1 MQEFCSK
8 FDSLV
13 FRNKEIMK
21 KKLEDSE
28 YNELLEI
35 IIEAIRSKKGESI
48 TFLDLTHL
56 NTTISRSF
64 LITHAGSTVQAKA
77 IAEAIE
83 DQVKDKTRRKPYHRE
98 GFENSQWILLDY
110 GDVIVHVFQ
119 KPFRD
124 FYNLEEL
131 WADGH
136 RTEFAT

>member
-1 MQEFCSK
+1 
-8 FDSLV
+8 
-13 FRNKEIMK
+13 MK
-21 KKLEDSE
+21 KKLDDLA
-28 YNELLEI
+28 YNELVDLI
-35 IIEAIRSKKGESI
+35 VEAIRSKKGEAI

-64 LITHAGSTVQAKA
+64 LIAHAGSTVQAKA

-83 DQVKDKTRRKPYHRE
+83 DQVRDKTRRKPYHRE
-98 GFENSQWILLDY
+98 GYVNSQWILLDY
-110 GDVIVHVFQ
+110 GDVIAHVFQ

-136 RTEFAT
+136 RTDFAS

>member
-1 MQEFCSK
+1 
-8 FDSLV
+8 
-13 FRNKEIMK
+13 MK
-21 KKLEDSE
+21 KKLDDAG
-28 YNELLEI
+28 YNELMEI
-35 IIEAIRSKKGESI
+35 IIEAIRSKKGEAI

-83 DQVKDKTRRKPYHRE
+83 EQVKDKARLKPYHRE
-98 GFENSQWILLDY
+98 GYDNSQWILLDY
-110 GDVIVHVFQ
+110 GDVITHIFQ

-136 RTEFAT
+136 RTDFAP

>member
-1 MQEFCSK
+1 
-8 FDSLV
+8 
-13 FRNKEIMK
+13 MK
-21 KKLEDSE
+21 KKLDDAG

-35 IIEAIRSKKGESI
+35 IVEAIRSKKGEAI

-64 LITHAGSTVQAKA
+64 LIAHGGSTVQARA
-77 IAEAIE
+77 IAEFIE
-83 DQVKDKTRRKPYHRE
+83 DQVKEKIKRKPYHRE
-98 GFENSQWILLDY
+98 GYDNSQWILLDY

-136 RTEFAT
+136 RTDFAS

>member
-1 MQEFCSK
+1 
-8 FDSLV
+8 
-13 FRNKEIMK
+13 MK
-21 KKLEDSE
+21 KKLDDAE

-35 IIEAIRSKKGESI
+35 IVEAIRSKKGEAI

-77 IAEAIE
+77 IAEGIE
-83 DQVKDKTRRKPYHRE
+83 DQVRNKARRKPYHRE
-98 GFENSQWILLDY
+98 GYDNSQWVLLDY

-136 RTEFAT
+136 RTDFAS

>member
-1 MQEFCSK
+1 MITGLAEHAK
-8 FDSLV
+8 
-13 FRNKEIMK
+13 KEHMK
-21 KKLEDSE
+21 KKLEDSD

-35 IIEAIRSKKGESI
+35 IIEAIRSKKGEAI

-64 LITHAGSTVQAKA
+64 LISHAGSTVQAKA
-77 IAEAIE
+77 IAEGIE
-83 DQVKDKTRRKPYHRE
+83 DQVREKTRRKPYHRE
-98 GFENSQWILLDY
+98 GFDNSQWILLDY
-110 GDVIVHVFQ
+110 GDVIVHIFQ

-136 RTEFAT
+136 RTDFAS

>member
-1 MQEFCSK
+1 MNPLTAGPAELTK
-8 FDSLV
+8 
-13 FRNKEIMK
+13 KENMK
-21 KKLEDSE
+21 KKLEDAD

-64 LITHAGSTVQAKA
+64 LISHAGSTVQAKA

-83 DQVKDKTRRKPYHRE
+83 DQVKEKTRRKPYHRE
-98 GFENSQWILLDY
+98 GFDNSQWILLDY

-136 RTEFAT
+136 RTEFAS

>member
-1 MQEFCSK
+1 
-8 FDSLV
+8 
-13 FRNKEIMK
+13 MK
-21 KKLEDSE
+21 KKLDDAD
-28 YNELLEI
+28 YNDLLEI
-35 IIEAIRSKKGESI
+35 IIEAIRSRKGEAI

-64 LITHAGSTVQAKA
+64 LISHAGSTVQAKA

-83 DQVKDKTRRKPYHRE
+83 VQVRDKARRRPYHRE
-98 GFENSQWILLDY
+98 GYDNSQWVLLDY

-136 RTEFAT
+136 RTDFTS

>member
-1 MQEFCSK
+1 
-8 FDSLV
+8 
-13 FRNKEIMK
+13 MK
-21 KKLEDSE
+21 KKLDDAA

-35 IIEAIRSKKGESI
+35 IIEAIRTKKGEEI

-64 LITHAGSTVQAKA
+64 LISHAGSTVQAKA
-77 IAEAIE
+77 IAEEIE
-83 DQVKDKTRRKPYHRE
+83 RQVRDKSRRKPYHRE
-98 GFENSQWILLDY
+98 GYDNSQWILLDY
-110 GDVIVHVFQ
+110 GDVIVHIFQ

-136 RTEFAT
+136 RTDFTS

>member
-1 MQEFCSK
+1 
-8 FDSLV
+8 
-13 FRNKEIMK
+13 MK
-21 KKLEDSE
+21 KKTDDAV

-35 IIEAIRSKKGESI
+35 IVEAIRSKKGESI

-64 LITHAGSTVQAKA
+64 MIAHAESTVQAKA

-83 DQVKDKTRRKPYHRE
+83 DQVKGKTKRNPYHRE
-98 GFENSQWILLDY
+98 GYDNSQWVLLDY
-110 GDVIVHVFQ
+110 GDVIVHIFQ

-136 RTEFAT
+136 RTDYAS